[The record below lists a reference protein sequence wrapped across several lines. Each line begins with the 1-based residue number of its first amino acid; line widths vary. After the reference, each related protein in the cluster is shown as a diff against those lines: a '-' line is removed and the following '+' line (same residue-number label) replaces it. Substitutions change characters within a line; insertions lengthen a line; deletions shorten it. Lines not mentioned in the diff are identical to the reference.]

1 MAMMSYD
8 EFKKQTEGEM
18 IGNLLEVAEEVK
30 KDDTP
35 YVAIA
40 DEEINVLGNPNKTEV
55 KKHDY
60 VVDFAYP
67 NTKENKEALK
77 SGGFEIKFESENYL
91 RFEREFKNAYIAPRY
106 ATDIIEA
113 FTRVQTFINK
123 VTVIDDEGN
132 LEISVRTDEEMLD
145 VMRELNTEMEDAI
158 YRAVGKFFRLSEFET
173 DCMVLPSVIFNAIM
187 IAANNPDLMNGS
199 EVFFDL
205 LQGKQ

>member
-1 MAMMSYD
+1 MMSYD

-77 SGGFEIKFESENYL
+77 NGGFEIKFESENYL